1 MCNLSEGIYE
11 KGIKKGLNEGIIG
24 AIDMLREAG
33 VDDKTIIEKIMRRFK
48 LSKEEAEDYVLE
60 ACTV

>member
-1 MCNLSEGIYE
+1 
-11 KGIKKGLNEGIIG
+11 
-24 AIDMLREAG
+24 MLREAG